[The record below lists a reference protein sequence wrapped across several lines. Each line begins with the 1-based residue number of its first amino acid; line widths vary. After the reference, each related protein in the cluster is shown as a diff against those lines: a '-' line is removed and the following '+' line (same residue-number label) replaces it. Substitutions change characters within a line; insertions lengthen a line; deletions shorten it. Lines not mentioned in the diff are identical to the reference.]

1 MEIYVS
7 YNHQKKAGIT
17 ILRLDKVEYK
27 TRDIIRYKHND
38 KKVNS
43 LRRQNNPKCVCTQQ
57 KNFKIHEAKLTQ
69 LKGEKSGISTPLYPY
84 TRQKISKDVNLS

>member
-43 LRRQNNPKCVCTQQ
+43 LRRQNNSKWYNP
-57 KNFKIHEAKLTQ
+57 NRYGSE
-69 LKGEKSGISTPLYPY
+69 Y
-84 TRQKISKDVNLS
+84 TRQKLIQVKEQMDTFTIIGGDFSGNQWT

>member
-7 YNHQKKAGIT
+7 YNHQKKAGTT

-27 TRDIIRYKHND
+27 TRGIIRYKHND

-43 LRRQNNPKCVCTQQ
+43 LRRQNN
-57 KNFKIHEAKLTQ
+57 
-69 LKGEKSGISTPLYPY
+69 
-84 TRQKISKDVNLS
+84 SK

>member
-17 ILRLDKVEYK
+17 ILWLDKVEYK

-43 LRRQNNPKCVCTQQ
+43 LRRQSNSKWYIPNRYGSEY
-57 KNFKIHEAKLTQ
+57 I
-69 LKGEKSGISTPLYPY
+69 
-84 TRQKISKDVNLS
+84 RQKLI